1 MKLLTMLLCLGLIG
15 CTNGQIKREGE
26 PTIINIQD
34 GDKEMNDAIKKA
46 NDTLDEF
53 KNALNGK
60 KAHLQYFALKTRFN
74 TPIGGEHIWV
84 SNIQLKNDKYWGVV
98 DNLPESTSD
107 VKLGDTIQINNNNN
121 ISDWMYVDNGKLK
134 GGFTIR
140 VLRNKMTPADRKQF
154 HDENGLII
162 E

>member
-1 MKLLTMLLCLGLIG
+1 MDKCNIRATEKTDRLFNFWLTLNDKLMKLLTMLLCLGLIG

-74 TPIGGEHIWV
+74 TPIGGEHI
-84 SNIQLKNDKYWGVV
+84 
-98 DNLPESTSD
+98 
-107 VKLGDTIQINNNNN
+107 
-121 ISDWMYVDNGKLK
+121 
-134 GGFTIR
+134 
-140 VLRNKMTPADRKQF
+140 
-154 HDENGLII
+154 
-162 E
+162 